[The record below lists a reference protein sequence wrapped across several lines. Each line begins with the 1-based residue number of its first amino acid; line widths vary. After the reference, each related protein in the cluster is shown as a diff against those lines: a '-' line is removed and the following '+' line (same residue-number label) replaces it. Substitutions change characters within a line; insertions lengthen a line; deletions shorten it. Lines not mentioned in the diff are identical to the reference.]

1 MSREGCCLELE
12 CSIILSQIEINGQN
26 LLYDKNA
33 VVCQNISIH
42 ISVYKICK
50 KYCSDKSTDGA
61 IYKCLKYEYSIQT
74 WKYKFNEHCSYEH
87 YRAQV

>member
-1 MSREGCCLELE
+1 MSREGCFLELE

-26 LLYDKNA
+26 LLYDENA

-50 KYCSDKSTDGA
+50 NIAVTN
-61 IYKCLKYEYSIQT
+61 LQT
-74 WKYKFNEHCSYEH
+74 GPYTN
-87 YRAQV
+87 V